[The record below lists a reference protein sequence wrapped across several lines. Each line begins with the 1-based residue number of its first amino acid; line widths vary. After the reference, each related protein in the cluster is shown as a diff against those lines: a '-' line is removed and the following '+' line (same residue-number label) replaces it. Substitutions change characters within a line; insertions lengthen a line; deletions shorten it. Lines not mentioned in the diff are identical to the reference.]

1 MTRRRA
7 LCALQRGCRSLAS
20 GPAQGP
26 SASVPLT
33 VAAFGV
39 WGANT
44 GVGKTLLS
52 AAMVAAQVSA
62 ARSGALF
69 LKPLQTGFPSD
80 SDAQLV
86 AAAAARASGAGDVTH
101 STGDHAAVAA
111 AAGGARPVW
120 VSHLGGG
127 GAAVRCRTLFAWTAA
142 VGPHAAVELE
152 GRGVTDTAV
161 VHAVAEELN
170 GWTGGDGTPLA
181 LVEGAGGVASPGPSG
196 ALQCD
201 VYRRLRLPAV
211 LVGDG
216 RLGCVL
222 LASVLPLAASDPL
235 LLPAIQR
242 HLSHGVRL

>member
-7 LCALQRGCRSLAS
+7 LCALQRGERSLAS
-20 GPAQGP
+20 GTKAAESP
-26 SASVPLT
+26 ASVPLG

-52 AAMVAAQVSA
+52 AALVAAQVSA
-62 ARSGALF
+62 TRSGALF

-80 SDAQLV
+80 SDAELV

-101 STGDHAAVAA
+101 SAGDHAAVAA
-111 AAGGARPVW
+111 AAGGARPRWLSHVGDGG
-120 VSHLGGG
+120 VS
-127 GAAVRCRTLFAWTAA
+127 VVCRTLFAWTAA

-161 VHAVAEELN
+161 VEAVARELN
-170 GWTGGDGTPLA
+170 IWAGGHGTLA

-216 RLGCVL
+216 RLGCVRLL
-222 LASVLPLAASDPL
+222 LAL
-235 LLPAIQR
+235 LV
-242 HLSHGVRL
+242 SYN